1 MNFFFLSINCNLYFK
16 KMTKEEVEEEEEE
29 KEEEKEE
36 EREEE
41 RERLVV
47 STISS
52 PRF

>member
-16 KMTKEEVEEEEEE
+16 KMTKEEVEEEEE